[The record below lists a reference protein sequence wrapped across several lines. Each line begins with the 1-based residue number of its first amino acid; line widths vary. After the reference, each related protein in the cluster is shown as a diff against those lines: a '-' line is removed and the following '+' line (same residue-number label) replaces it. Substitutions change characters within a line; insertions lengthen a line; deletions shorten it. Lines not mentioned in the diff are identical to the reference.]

1 MLDRGCELRRDGE
14 KSVERKSESDGG
26 MGVGD
31 SVMKTE
37 RDSLSTRVATL
48 RLFQSAVAISSRH
61 QIEYA
66 FSFCCVSTQSVRYTK
81 SFLLPLSF
89 HLLSLSLS
97 LCFLLSNSLS
107 SSFLRDI
114 PHIYDRTIV
123 FLCANRSCVLGWP
136 HKNTGEEK
144 R

>member
-1 MLDRGCELRRDGE
+1 MLDRGCELRSDDE
-14 KSVERKSESDGG
+14 KSVERKSESSGG

-66 FSFCCVSTQSVRYTK
+66 FSFCCVHTVSEIHKVFS
-81 SFLLPLSF
+81 
-89 HLLSLSLS
+89 
-97 LCFLLSNSLS
+97 S
-107 SSFLRDI
+107 SSFL
-114 PHIYDRTIV
+114 PSSFSFSLFPSV
-123 FLCANRSCVLGWP
+123 
-136 HKNTGEEK
+136 
-144 R
+144 

>member
-1 MLDRGCELRRDGE
+1 MPDRGCELRRDGE
-14 KSVERKSESDGG
+14 KSIERKSESGGG

-66 FSFCCVSTQSVRYTK
+66 FSFCCVHHTASEVHKVFSSF
-81 SFLLPLSF
+81 SFLP
-89 HLLSLSLS
+89 
-97 LCFLLSNSLS
+97 
-107 SSFLRDI
+107 SSFSFSLF
-114 PHIYDRTIV
+114 PSV
-123 FLCANRSCVLGWP
+123 
-136 HKNTGEEK
+136 
-144 R
+144 